1 MIDQIAFPMMIVA
14 AIAGT
19 VVTFINILGVL
30 MYDTAEVKRLRAFR
44 QHPNARIYRQR
55 PLMTVVVSAY
65 NDTDSIMQ
73 TLDSVVQSAYKKVEI
88 LVVDLGSE
96 DMTEAMVKGYMDLHP
111 KQAIRL
117 ITRRGHE
124 SNRQVLNRAVKHYSS
139 GELVMAIPAGGTLR
153 NTSLLDGVRHFMTDE
168 TLDVLN
174 TNKRLASEGSVIGL
188 FERYHTW
195 LLRRSDKALS
205 ALGFMMVISR
215 MAMYRRGAYLSDRSR
230 TLLNIRY
237 AHDVLVTVPA
247 FASYRKLLRRRFGA
261 YVATLRGIGR
271 SDRPWL
277 HIGYICCSAL
287 VSLAG
292 PLLVGYFLYL
302 AFYLHESILLQL
314 SLAGLTAFI
323 IIAIGEEGSLKPWQ
337 KALYVIGVPVTYCLF
352 YLLSLGRLL
361 AVVTAPMYRWTKG

>member
-1 MIDQIAFPMMIVA
+1 MIDQIAFPMMIIA

-19 VVTFINILGVL
+19 IVTLINIVGVL
-30 MYDTAEVKRLRAFR
+30 MYDTAEVGRLREFR
-44 QHPNARIYRQR
+44 KHPNARIYRQR
-55 PLMTVVVSAY
+55 PTVTVVVSAY
-65 NDTDSIMQ
+65 NDTDNIML
-73 TLDSVVQSAYKKVEI
+73 TLDSIIQSAYKKVEI

-111 KQAIRL
+111 KQSIRL

-124 SNRQVLNRAVKHYSS
+124 SNRQALNRAVKHYSS

-153 NTSLLDGVRHFMTDE
+153 KTTLLDAVRHFMNDSQI
-168 TLDVLN
+168 DVLN
-174 TNKRLASEGSVIGL
+174 TNKRLASQSSVIEL

-205 ALGFMMVISR
+205 ALGFMMVINR

-230 TLLNIRY
+230 MLLKIQY

-247 FASYRKLLRRRFGA
+247 FASYRKLGRRRFGA
-261 YVATLRGIGR
+261 YVATLRGVGR
-271 SDRPWL
+271 SSRPWL
-277 HIGYICCSAL
+277 HIGYICCSAI

-302 AFYLHESILLQL
+302 AFYLHESMLLQL
-314 SLAGLTAFI
+314 SLAGMTAFL
-323 IIAIGEEGSLKPWQ
+323 IIAIGEEGSLNPWQ
-337 KALYVIGVPVTYCLF
+337 KALYVIGVPITFCLF

-361 AVVTAPMYRWTKG
+361 AVVAAPMYRWTRV